1 MPGSGR
7 SCTHRIRLSAIVF
20 GISAVLFVLPTGS
33 ANAQNLLESLFG
45 ARQASAPAPVSA
57 HNGNSNPWA
66 FLDRP
71 ARQSGPAAQRTPA
84 AQSGPRNAYCVRLC
98 DGRYFPLPRNSGN
111 MTQAQTCSSM
121 CPAAET
127 RVFNGTAIERAVG
140 SDGKPYAGLKTAY
153 AYREKTVDN
162 CTCTRGGSGGV
173 AATDAMSDPTLRR
186 GDIVVTRDGP
196 MVYTGTSRTRDRE
209 QAFVPADEYAG
220 LPKNV
225 RAQLAGMQIARDP
238 NETASLPA
246 SAAPATLMLN
256 ASERRDEMLS
266 PVAEAFA
273 SFEH

>member
-7 SCTHRIRLSAIVF
+7 FRSLRLRRSTVVFFVSATLTALSA
-20 GISAVLFVLPTGS
+20 GGASS
-33 ANAQNLLESLFG
+33 QNLLDALFG
-45 ARQASAPAPVSA
+45 ARQAGAPAPVSA
-57 HNGNSNPWA
+57 HNSNSNPWG

-71 ARQSGPAAQRTPA
+71 ARQRGPA

-98 DGRYFPLPRNSGN
+98 DGRHFPLPSNTGN
-111 MTQAQTCSSM
+111 MTHAESCSAM

-140 SDGKPYAGLKTAY
+140 SDGKPYASLKTAF
-153 AYREKTVDN
+153 AYREKTVAN

-173 AATDAMSDPTLRR
+173 ASLDAMSDPTLRK

-196 MVYTGTSRTRDRE
+196 VVYTGTSRTQDRE
-209 QAFVPADEYAG
+209 HAFVPADEYAG
-220 LPKNV
+220 LPKSV
-225 RAQLAGMQIARDP
+225 RAQLTGMQIARDP

-246 SAAPATLMLN
+246 SAAAATLILN
-256 ASERRDEMLS
+256 VSETGHEILS

-273 SFEH
+273 SFAH